1 MRNFLLTIM
10 LLGSVSVFLL
20 FWLSPPEAFLKK
32 PRSNTSELPKADGY
46 MLNISKLDFD
56 HDGAKTFSVEAT
68 EAHHFKRD
76 SRLELKQ
83 PKLVSYS
90 PKTNQQHA
98 HQPWHMKAKT
108 GTVLKGGEQAIF
120 NGDVYAWQNLDNGKK
135 NELRTDKLILFPEER
150 TAKTDKKVTIKTPKG
165 KTVGVGMQADLNKE
179 LFKLLSRVKGVHYAN

>member
-1 MRNFLLTIM
+1 M
-10 LLGSVSVFLL
+10 LLSSVSVFLL

-32 PRSNTSELPKADGY
+32 PSSDTSELPKADSY

-56 HDGAKTFSVEAT
+56 NSGAKTFSLEAT
-68 EAHHFKRD
+68 EARHFKRTNHTE
-76 SRLELKQ
+76 LEQ
-83 PKLVSYS
+83 PSLVSYS
-90 PKTNQQHA
+90 QQHSD
-98 HQPWHMKAKT
+98 QPWHMNAKT

-135 NELRTDKLILFPEER
+135 NELRTNKLILFPEKR
-150 TAKTDKKVTIKTPKG
+150 TAETDKKVTIKTPKG